1 MEKVDL
7 NERTKRPSIY
17 KRESFIVQFA
27 SSKGPP
33 QIVALVLLIALG
45 FGATIGIVPSIMT
58 DRFARLNH
66 GYTGDDCSSFTS
78 IADKPA
84 ECLEGSSDAQNTA
97 AFAGLVSNGLTL
109 LTSSLIGSLSDVHGR
124 RGVLILGIFLATL
137 SPLALLVIQHRPS
150 TSPVWY
156 YATNAL
162 TGLVNWMA
170 VSLSALA
177 DVLPPEWR
185 APGVGLLMAGFMMG
199 LCISPTLAIL
209 FSHTQ
214 VTVLSF
220 LIVCSAFLTAV
231 FFFPETLPPSV
242 AEEARRRR
250 ELEYVERSPS
260 EKVVW
265 NMLRPF
271 RELSILNRN
280 GFFRLVSCVAFFSGM
295 VSAGDQTLLIY
306 YLEEKL
312 AFTMTDVAILFLC
325 IGSVGVFA
333 QAVLLK
339 PLNDLIGERL
349 VVALCFFLAS
359 INNLMYGLA
368 QNKATIFAAIA
379 IGGLTGMAFPTIS
392 AIKANNVDES
402 EQGRIQGALY
412 SIQALASGIGP
423 VLMRFVANHA
433 KDSAVGSGSMFIFA
447 SCLQVI
453 ALFFAFAL
461 PKDKCNSRRSDEIK
475 PANPLTEIQRDLETS
490 RLDF

>member
-1 MEKVDL
+1 MTTTL
-7 NERTKRPSIY
+7 QQGILTGPSLY
-17 KRESFIVQFA
+17 
-27 SSKGPP
+27 
-33 QIVALVLLIALG
+33 
-45 FGATIGIVPSIMT
+45 
-58 DRFARLNH
+58 
-66 GYTGDDCSSFTS
+66 
-78 IADKPA
+78 
-84 ECLEGSSDAQNTA
+84 
-97 AFAGLVSNGLTL
+97 
-109 LTSSLIGSLSDVHGR
+109 LS
-124 RGVLILGIFLATL
+124 GVLILGIFLATL

-392 AIKANNVDES
+392 AIKANNVVS
-402 EQGRIQGALY
+402 VI
-412 SIQALASGIGP
+412 
-423 VLMRFVANHA
+423 
-433 KDSAVGSGSMFIFA
+433 FIA
-447 SCLQVI
+447 TI
-453 ALFFAFAL
+453 
-461 PKDKCNSRRSDEIK
+461 
-475 PANPLTEIQRDLETS
+475 
-490 RLDF
+490 